1 MQPNAEEGSRRP
13 VRKSAMAVATL
24 LKEIQSNGNDGNG
37 TESGTAV
44 EDSQAD
50 DEEEPEE
57 DLYEEIDIY
66 AEESYGSDVVETVT
80 VKPAAKAA
88 QATTAL
94 VKPGQATAITENL
107 PERLLQR

>member
-1 MQPNAEEGSRRP
+1 
-13 VRKSAMAVATL
+13 MAIATL
-24 LKEIQSNGNDGNG
+24 LKEIRSNGNDGNG

-50 DEEEPEE
+50 DEEELEE

-80 VKPAAKAA
+80 VKPTAKAA
-88 QATTAL
+88 QATTAS
-94 VKPGQATAITENL
+94 VKPGRATAITE
-107 PERLLQR
+107 RFA